1 MCTEDLE
8 NKTERELKIYSVHDP
23 ANEDDQGSLCQVART
38 SLSSCNKGSWLFSR
52 QPVTARSSLS
62 PWKPAGCSVMWPP
75 RNSQLRARCGYSQR
89 RRPRHGD
96 TRGVNP
102 PGVRDP
108 ATVSLPGRR
117 VPSEPSSDLGSP
129 ACSPLGCSVARRP
142 VVCLVCLVSPDLE
155 AATAAPGFSDA
166 RFTS

>member
-1 MCTEDLE
+1 MILRT
-8 NKTERELKIYSVHDP
+8 
-23 ANEDDQGSLCQVART
+23 EDDQGSLCPVART
-38 SLSSCNKGSWLFSR
+38 SLSSCNEGSWLFSR
-52 QPVTARSSLS
+52 QPVTALSSLS

-75 RNSQLRARCGYSQR
+75 RNSQLRARCGYPRR

-117 VPSEPSSDLGSP
+117 VPSEPSSDLGAP
-129 ACSPLGCSVARRP
+129 RARRSGAAWP
-142 VVCLVCLVSPDLE
+142 GGQWCAWCAWCPQTWRQRQQLRALPTRVSPRRWLG
-155 AATAAPGFSDA
+155 PG
-166 RFTS
+166 